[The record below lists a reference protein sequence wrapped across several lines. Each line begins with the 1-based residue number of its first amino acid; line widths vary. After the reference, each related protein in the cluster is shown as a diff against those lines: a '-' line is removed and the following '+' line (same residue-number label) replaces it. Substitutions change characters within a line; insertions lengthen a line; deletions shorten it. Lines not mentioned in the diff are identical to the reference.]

1 MVLTLEGGYDLDG
14 LRSSVHHVLK
24 ELAGIERTD
33 VGALM
38 ALAEPGILDYVT
50 DRVKQTHLPYW
61 KSLAD
66 SL

>member
-1 MVLTLEGGYDLDG
+1 
-14 LRSSVHHVLK
+14 VHH
-24 ELAGIERTD
+24 EEGLAGFERTD

-38 ALAEPGILDYVT
+38 ALAEQGILDYVT